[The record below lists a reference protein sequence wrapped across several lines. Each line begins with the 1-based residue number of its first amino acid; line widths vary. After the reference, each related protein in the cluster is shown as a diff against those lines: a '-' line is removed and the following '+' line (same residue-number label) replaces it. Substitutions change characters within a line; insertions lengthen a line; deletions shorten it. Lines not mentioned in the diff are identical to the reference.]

1 MPRGN
6 GDEDCG
12 GKSMA
17 PAWRAPEYRGER
29 YRPVPWHFL
38 YFLPD
43 PQGQGSFR
51 PTSGTVAAA
60 GRPTGPS
67 ELLTAGAARGAGG
80 GGATARGGRPMKR
93 SSELAGAGCT
103 GAGSGAGP
111 VSRSGGRRGAAS
123 RGGSALTWILRK
135 RSVNVDWMSCIRSW
149 NISNASRLYSTS
161 GSF

>member
-38 YFLPD
+38 YFRPD

-51 PTSGTVAAA
+51 PTSGTAAVA
-60 GRPTGPS
+60 RPTDPS
-67 ELLTAGAARGAGG
+67 ELLTAGAPLGP
-80 GGATARGGRPMKR
+80 RGGEPVKR
-93 SSELAGAGCT
+93 SSVLGGAVP
-103 GAGSGAGP
+103 AAANGAGP
-111 VSRSGGRRGAAS
+111 PAGRRAPDPEPSPPNGPGGRLGPAIGGS
-123 RGGSALTWILRK
+123 GRGGSALTWI
-135 RSVNVDWMSCIRSW
+135 
-149 NISNASRLYSTS
+149 
-161 GSF
+161 